1 MMILRSAEPSPF
13 ARKVRIALAVLGLND
28 VKIEPA
34 DTIDPSD
41 TVRRQNVLGK
51 IPVLITDDGTAYY
64 DFRVILKYLD
74 YLAGGGKLI
83 PREPGR
89 RFAALRLQAL
99 CDGILDASILA
110 IYEGRWRAPEKHEV
124 KWLDHQAGK
133 VQRALAIWKNL
144 RPRLIRRR
152 RCPML
157 VRSRLPVRSVIA
169 IFASAEIGG
178 AATRVSLP
186 GSMLFRRGCRR
197 SRRPRQRLKRAAA
210 LAARQS
216 SRAQKTPGECLGV
229 FATRTI

>member
-64 DFRVILKYLD
+64 DSRVILEYLD

-110 IYEGRWRAPEKHEV
+110 IYEGRWRAPEKHEA

-133 VQRALAIWKNL
+133 VQRALAILEKSPPALDPSPALPDVGQITLACALGYRDFRFGGDW
-144 RPRLIRRR
+144 RSGHPRL
-152 RCPML
+152 L
-157 VRSRLPVRSVIA
+157 AWLDA
-169 IFASAEIGG
+169 FSARVPAF
-178 AATRVSLP
+178 AATAP
-186 GSMLFRRGCRR
+186 T
-197 SRRPRQRLKRAAA
+197 A
-210 LAARQS
+210 
-216 SRAQKTPGECLGV
+216 
-229 FATRTI
+229 